1 MGLNRD
7 YSTRQMLD
15 LIVLVMIVVTISML
29 FGVDYVLLQVLVT
42 GSSNLGIIFMV
53 PTILFLILM
62 EIITF
67 IIYLSKLR
75 GKDLLERSNK
85 IIVYTVFTVTALT
98 IMAMLYIDIIILNE
112 YSSLVIP
119 VTAPSIVMDKSV
131 GMGIAF
137 YNGGLAIMTFALIQL
152 YRNRISIPPI
162 INEYTDN
169 NDDSDIEEI

>member
-1 MGLNRD
+1 MGLNRG
-7 YSTRQMLD
+7 YSTWQVLH
-15 LIVLVMIVVTISML
+15 LIALVMIVVTISML

-67 IIYLSKLR
+67 IIYLSILR
-75 GKDLLERSNK
+75 EKDILGRSNK
-85 IIVYTVFTVTALT
+85 NIIVFIATALT

-162 INEYTDN
+162 INKYTDN
-169 NDDSDIEEI
+169 NDDSDIDIEEI